1 MHHIEVVRAGEE
13 RHIVLEDI
21 RFATGDKAV
30 VVVEDTVLAI
40 LGAARHIVVVGED
53 IVGIVVAAGGMEVV
67 EEGHHMVG
75 FEDMGFGKEDIAD
88 MAEESLFG
96 SQFNLKQ
103 IALYLFTYDGVVF
116 VVDIRSAGK
125 LLFC

>member
-1 MHHIEVVRAGEE
+1 MRAGEE
-13 RHIVLEDI
+13 RHIVVEDI

-30 VVVEDTVLAI
+30 VVVEDTVLAV

-53 IVGIVVAAGGMEVV
+53 IVGIVVVAGGMEAV

-88 MAEESLFG
+88 IAEESLFG

-103 IALYLFTYDGVVF
+103 IALYLLTYDEVVF
-116 VVDIRSAGK
+116 VVDILRSAEK